1 MIITNSRCMIPVAKS
16 PQEYQTYRI
25 SPNSSNKLAITFD
38 PLEDKI
44 SFTGCV
50 EIFDVGGK
58 TPPNRHMYATEIFFI
73 LKGEGRASCNGK
85 RIPIQ
90 EGDSLLV
97 PPTGIHTIENTG
109 KSRLYTLTSMVPNEK
124 FVELI
129 RRGTPTEL
137 DEEDLAVLREKASPV
152 LSY

>member
-1 MIITNSRCMIPVAKS
+1 MIPVAKS
-16 PQEYQTYRI
+16 PQEYPTYRI
-25 SPNSSNKLAITFD
+25 SPNSRNKLAITFD

-44 SFTGCV
+44 LFIGCV

-90 EGDSLLV
+90 EGESLLV

-109 KSRLYTLTSMVPNEK
+109 KSRLYTLTSMVPNEE
-124 FVELI
+124 FAELI